1 MGRTC
6 GGRGAL
12 PPQRQ
17 PSQSLGCRNPECP
30 RGRPG
35 TQHRREQGNGNTT
48 RGRKPDREGSPTGK
62 EAGQGGKETGG
73 VPTSPLLPPPPQP
86 PSLGPAVKPLECSI
100 LSIRDAEDGCRLP
113 PGTAAS
119 GSCGWDCPLAR
130 VGQLGASPQPPAA
143 LGPPECVETV
153 RKGEGEG
160 IRGPGIWNLE
170 PKGELGRCTLK
181 TYCSKICIRLD

>member
-62 EAGQGGKETGG
+62 EAGQGRKETGG

-130 VGQLGASPQPPAA
+130 GGQPTATCCSGSTRVCGDSPQGGGRGNQ
-143 LGPPECVETV
+143 GP
-153 RKGEGEG
+153 
-160 IRGPGIWNLE
+160 WNLE
-170 PKGELGRCTLK
+170 PRAKGRAGAMYFENIL
-181 TYCSKICIRLD
+181 